1 MLVMLGEENFLKIVK
16 ETRKLILSQHTEP
29 ECKDSNTLFG
39 AAYIEDNINALEKKL
54 EPKTSSIPNNN
65 VSYATLEVAA
75 KMFTYLNYCPPK
87 YLYFVKNL
95 IETRSPNEIIFG
107 LISAKMTL
115 HNLKQSSV
123 KVLIKVME
131 TLGLKQYEN
140 IQIITKG
147 RCYDQNAIFSKCE
160 KKINFSDKDTPGI

>member
-1 MLVMLGEENFLKIVK
+1 MTLLSDIHIRYNIKSLAKELK
-16 ETRKLILSQHTEP
+16 L
-29 ECKDSNTLFG
+29 
-39 AAYIEDNINALEKKL
+39 
-54 EPKTSSIPNNN
+54 KTTTSTTNN
-65 VSYATLEVAA
+65 VSDKILQTAGE
-75 KMFTYLNYCPPK
+75 MFTYLNYCPPK